1 MLKNEKEF
9 YLYMNTELSN
19 KCSILTWVSKTT
31 LINVLLVA
39 ICFAGILTVMI
50 FSYEGGDDISDAVI
64 GNWKCVQFYKNQKS
78 FQVPETQN
86 INVSITDEGKVTL
99 VGSENAS
106 IFRGSSREGNYKIEG
121 GSTLYIDMGN
131 EVWTCACVFTQDRL
145 LRMSISE
152 AEMVLY
158 LKKVG

>member
-1 MLKNEKEF
+1 MKALKKDDNR
-9 YLYMNTELSN
+9 
-19 KCSILTWVSKTT
+19 ILKWVAKTT
-31 LINVLLVA
+31 CINVLLVA
-39 ICFAGILTVMI
+39 VCFVSILAGMVV
-50 FSYEGGDDISDAVI
+50 SYEDGEDISDAVV

-78 FQVPETQN
+78 FQVPETQS

-106 IFRGSSREGNYKIEG
+106 IFRGSIREGNYTIEG

-131 EVWTCACVFTQDRL
+131 EVWTCACVFTQDGL
-145 LRMSISE
+145 LRMTISE